1 MRGNSIYRR
10 FLLLQQ
16 QRKFSYR
23 VSSTANLSV
32 ETLISPPTAVPSP
45 SQNTIITKIPSSDN
59 RFCMSKPS
67 LQFHRPL
74 CSSSPDGPLNIIPIK
89 SEEEFNSSLS
99 KVQDGS
105 LPAIYYFTAAWC
117 GPCRFISPVI
127 VELSKKYPHVT
138 TYKID
143 IDQVGR
149 SCGIG
154 LLLFCFNGMPYIFLN
169 FTMIYVV
176 SSKSLWNSS
185 SQKKPSSLKIW
196 HFEVG
201 DTEAQFLWFIN
212 PSFTIAELILTSV
225 EGLRNTLSKLHIAA
239 VVISLLN
246 FLIFRFILDEEK
258 IAAIGVTLIF
268 LRPNP
273 TLHFF
278 QNGKKAAEVVG
289 ADILSLKNTVEKL
302 YK

>member
-143 IDQVGR
+143 IDQ
-149 SCGIG
+149 
-154 LLLFCFNGMPYIFLN
+154 
-169 FTMIYVV
+169 
-176 SSKSLWNSS
+176 
-185 SQKKPSSLKIW
+185 
-196 HFEVG
+196 
-201 DTEAQFLWFIN
+201 
-212 PSFTIAELILTSV
+212 

-239 VVISLLN
+239 V
-246 FLIFRFILDEEK
+246 
-258 IAAIGVTLIF
+258 
-268 LRPNP
+268 P

-302 YK
+302 YKTDD